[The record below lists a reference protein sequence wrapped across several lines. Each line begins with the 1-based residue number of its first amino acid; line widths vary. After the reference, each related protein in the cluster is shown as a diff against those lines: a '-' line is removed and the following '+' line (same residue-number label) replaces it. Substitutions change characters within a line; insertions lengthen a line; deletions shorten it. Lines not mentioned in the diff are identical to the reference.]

1 MIRIAITAQRT
12 ILGVTPSWCYARRW
26 GLSFMHI
33 SRPLTGAL
41 IAVTLHV
48 SMAMAGPLED
58 GAAAGRKGDYATAL
72 RLFLPLA
79 EQGKARAQAALG
91 FLYYNG
97 FGVPKDYAVAAEWNR
112 KAAEQGN
119 ALAQSALGLQYFNGF
134 GVPKDYA
141 VAAEWNRKA
150 AEQGDAGAQLY
161 LSFIYGDGLGVPKDY
176 VLAYMWANLAA
187 SRGSEDAKKS
197 RDLLEPLMTPDQI
210 AEAQRLA
217 REWKPRQ

>member
-112 KAAEQGN
+112 KAAEQG
-119 ALAQSALGLQYFNGF
+119 
-134 GVPKDYA
+134 
-141 VAAEWNRKA
+141 
-150 AEQGDAGAQLY
+150 DAGAQLY